1 MTKYALGWY
10 PGSSAQIELFRPEQ
24 SQGGNYQLKYTSPM
38 RPTLRPPSA
47 PYLLGPAE
55 LDPIN
60 ESLDA
65 LAAAQD
71 SGRGD
76 GDPDPA
82 AAAEP
87 APPMSPPARAVT
99 AEMVQRMAVLGDQ
112 LFVLLIPAELRPD
125 LRVAGAFLELGVDE
139 MLLGYPWELMHDGEE
154 FLCLKHNLGRFVNA
168 RQGVGG
174 GPARATAPGSGS
186 DLSVLIISVAKPNAR
201 GGGLPYRE
209 LPQVQAETMAVVAAL
224 QAQGIAATLLAGQAA
239 TYDAVVDALKRH
251 YDIIHFA
258 GHGSFNQLDPGS
270 SSIALWDKDMRANAI
285 RGFFGRS
292 APTFCFINACESA
305 RVTGGPG
312 APAAPLGWKER
323 YDIFGIGRALLET
336 GSYLLGSRWP
346 IGDTPAAA
354 FAAEFYTQLLTE
366 KPLGEVVRLA
376 RGACQKASSGDD
388 MAWASYVFYGDP
400 RVRFNRV

>member
-1 MTKYALGWY
+1 MTRYALGWY
-10 PGSSAQIELFRPEQ
+10 PGSSAQIELFRPEE

-65 LAAAQD
+65 LAAAQG
-71 SGRGD
+71 GRG
-76 GDPDPA
+76 GADPDPGA
-82 AAAEP
+82 PTAP
-87 APPMSPPARAVT
+87 APAAV
-99 AEMVQRMAVLGDQ
+99 AAMAARMAVLGDQ
-112 LFVLLIPAELRPD
+112 LFVLMIPTELRPD

-168 RQGVGG
+168 RQGVGA
-174 GPARATAPGSGS
+174 GPARASTPASGS
-186 DLSVLIISVAKPNAR
+186 DLSVLIISVPKPNAR

-209 LPQVQAETMAVVAAL
+209 LPQVQAETTAVVAAL

-239 TYDAVVDALKRH
+239 MYDAVVDALKRH

-258 GHGSFNQLDPGS
+258 GHGSFNQADPGS
-270 SSIALWDKDMRANAI
+270 SSIALWDKDMRPGPI

-305 RVTGGPG
+305 RVAGGAA
-312 APAAPLGWKER
+312 APAGWKER
-323 YDIFGIGRALLET
+323 YDIFGIGRAFLET

-346 IGDTPAAA
+346 IADAPAAA
-354 FAAEFYTQLLTE
+354 FATEFYTQLLAE
-366 KPLGEVVRLA
+366 KPLGEVVRAA
-376 RGACQKASSGDD
+376 RVACQKASAGDD
-388 MAWASYVFYGDP
+388 MAWASYIFYGDP